1 MTEKKQLTAEENK
14 VLKKMFWQS
23 HKVFHNFNMTKME
36 ANGFT
41 MTMSPAIESIYKD
54 DENEKKKAYLR
65 HQAFFNTHAVAFNFI
80 AGLSYALEQ
89 DYHEGKIDENSINA
103 IKVSLMGPTAGMFD
117 SLFFN
122 CLRVIAAGI
131 SIGICASGNFL
142 GSILFILIYGV
153 SQSICKYYL
162 TRLGYTLGTGFI
174 DSLYNSG
181 LMTIATKCVSIVGI
195 MMVGAMTATT
205 VSVPLN
211 FTIHVGGTEVIV
223 QDLFNAIYPDILSVV
238 MVLVIMSLIKK
249 GKRPTMIIFSILVI
263 GIIGAAL
270 HIF

>member
-14 VLKKMFWQS
+14 ILKKMFWQS

-89 DYHEGKIDENSINA
+89 DYHEGKIDENTINA

-205 VSVPLN
+205 V
-211 FTIHVGGTEVIV
+211 
-223 QDLFNAIYPDILSVV
+223 
-238 MVLVIMSLIKK
+238 
-249 GKRPTMIIFSILVI
+249 
-263 GIIGAAL
+263 
-270 HIF
+270 